1 MIDWGDGVVTTASGN
16 PASQTHPYGNGT
28 QSYTITAVGSSSAGN
43 FKGTLTPVS
52 ITDVGPSGLVLTAS
66 AANYSGNDSMILSG
80 TFTNNSP
87 QESLGVSINWGDGS
101 PQTAFGLDPGAT
113 SFQYP
118 AQQYFRHRLVSDR
131 RDGDRC

>member
-101 PQTAFGLDPGAT
+101 PRDDVRPQPGGDEFPVSGPAVSAF
-113 SFQYP
+113 
-118 AQQYFRHRLVSDR
+118 RLVSDR